1 MSLNMTD
8 NSDIPRKLNS
18 QEHDELLAVYQ
29 SAIGDIAF
37 FKSQQFT
44 LTNYAILVYVA
55 ILGVAKLLKDAG
67 RLATAEAVIL
77 FLSALVVLLLGLFV
91 LSELQVSLQEG
102 RGRLERC
109 IDNFSKQI
117 EKRIFQTP
125 VRAEDKQ
132 SLTNLFRSILVFG
145 FLAVVWILWIWN
157 CGI

>member
-1 MSLNMTD
+1 MTD